1 MISENAE
8 IAIFTCRCNREI
20 ESISFEKLE
29 EYIRDLVGTSIIYFF
44 DELCGN
50 PAAIRE
56 NLRGRNFK
64 GVVLTGCSLH
74 RETFIDMVESA
85 GLNPLSLEVIPARE
99 LFLKIPGEYSAHATL
114 KLALMIRS
122 VFEKMKRM
130 WLVREVKPRRIKT
143 QSKIS
148 RRSLLRALPQALT
161 IYEPTPVILRE
172 KCIGTSACSFC
183 INTCPR
189 KVLSSGGDSGPNLDY
204 EHCSICGVCVAVCPT
219 GAIQIPNSTDEQ
231 MDTQVSSIL
240 MDYGDGLRPKTIMY
254 IDSSDYHFLLSRY
267 SEEGLSLPL
276 EVFPIELPT
285 LGLISENILLSPIV
299 YGAAG
304 VVIPVLRS
312 ESKLDYLHIL
322 YQKTSAA
329 KNILKSVGLDPNR
342 IILVEFREDDLE
354 FLLRKLNEFRP
365 GIKVEQLEKPIA
377 KKFAED
383 RRIRLVSIVKSLL
396 DCRKPTPE
404 FIDYGEPCPFGEVT
418 IDVEKCTLCELC
430 YNKCPMKAF
439 TIVGEPDMI
448 HLGFIYQRCVGCNL
462 CSSICPENAIT
473 LKRYLSI
480 SRLVDEHPK
489 ILVSQELVK
498 CSRCGKP
505 FATRG
510 KLRKIEKIYEGIG
523 VSDVDR
529 LQSLRLC
536 SECRKAK
543 LVPAEY
549 DKWFIYR

>member
-1 MISENAE
+1 LNLLL
-8 IAIFTCRCNREI
+8 
-20 ESISFEKLE
+20 KL
-29 EYIRDLVGTSIIYFF
+29 
-44 DELCGN
+44 
-50 PAAIRE
+50 P
-56 NLRGRNFK
+56 RG
-64 GVVLTGCSLH
+64 
-74 RETFIDMVESA
+74 
-85 GLNPLSLEVIPARE
+85 
-99 LFLKIPGEYSAHATL
+99 YSAHATL

-122 VFEKMKRM
+122 IFEKMKRM
-130 WLVREVKPRRIKT
+130 ELVREAKPRRIKT

-161 IYEPTPVILRE
+161 VYEPTPVILRE
-172 KCIGTSACSFC
+172 KYIGTSACNFC
-183 INTCPR
+183 INICPR
-189 KVLSSGGDSGPNLDY
+189 KVLSSGRDSGPSLDY
-204 EHCSICGVCVAVCPT
+204 EHCSICGACVAVCPT

-231 MDTQVSSIL
+231 LDAQISTIL
-240 MDYGDGLRPKTIMY
+240 MNYKEEIKPKIILY
-254 IDSSDYHFLLSRY
+254 IDSNDYHFLLSRFF
-267 SEEGLSLPL
+267 EERLSFSL

-285 LGLISENILLSPIV
+285 LGLVSENILLSSII

-304 VVIPVLRS
+304 VVISVLRN

-354 FLLRKLNEFRP
+354 FLLKKLDEFRP
-365 GIKVEQLEKPIA
+365 SIKVEQLEKPIA
-377 KKFAED
+377 KQFAED
-383 RRIRLVSIVKSLL
+383 RRIRFDSIVKSLL
-396 DCRKPTPE
+396 DDRNPALE
-404 FIDYGEPCPFGEVT
+404 FIDYGEPCLFGDVT
-418 IDVEKCTLCELC
+418 IDREKCTLCELC

-439 TIVGEPDMI
+439 TIVKEPNTI

-462 CSSICPENAIT
+462 CSSICLENAIT

-480 SRLVDEHPK
+480 SRLLDDRPK
-489 ILVSQELVK
+489 TLISQEIVK

-505 FATRG
+505 FMTRG
-510 KLRKIEKIYEGIG
+510 KLRKIERIYEDIG
-523 VSDVDR
+523 VSDVDK

-536 SECRKAK
+536 SECKKAK

>member
-1 MISENAE
+1 M
-8 IAIFTCRCNREI
+8 
-20 ESISFEKLE
+20 
-29 EYIRDLVGTSIIYFF
+29 
-44 DELCGN
+44 
-50 PAAIRE
+50 
-56 NLRGRNFK
+56 
-64 GVVLTGCSLH
+64 
-74 RETFIDMVESA
+74 
-85 GLNPLSLEVIPARE
+85 
-99 LFLKIPGEYSAHATL
+99 
-114 KLALMIRS
+114 
-122 VFEKMKRM
+122 
-130 WLVREVKPRRIKT
+130 
-143 QSKIS
+143 
-148 RRSLLRALPQALT
+148 
-161 IYEPTPVILRE
+161 ILRE
-172 KCIGTSACSFC
+172 KYIGTSACSFC

-204 EHCSICGVCVAVCPT
+204 EYCSICGACVAVCPT
-219 GAIQIPNSTDEQ
+219 GAVQIPNSTDEQ
-231 MDTQVSSIL
+231 LDAQISTIL
-240 MDYGDGLRPKTIMY
+240 MNYKEGIQPKIIMY
-254 IDSSDYHFLLSRY
+254 IDSNDCHFLLSRY
-267 SEEGLSLPL
+267 FEKRLSFFL

-285 LGLISENILLSPIV
+285 LGLISENILLSSII

-304 VVIPVLRS
+304 VIIPVLRN
-312 ESKLDYLHIL
+312 EGKLDYLHIL

-329 KNILKSVGLDPNR
+329 RNILKSVGLDPNR

-354 FLLRKLNEFRP
+354 FLLKKLNEFRP
-365 GIKVEQLEKPIA
+365 GIKVEQPEKPIA
-377 KKFAED
+377 KQFAEN

-404 FIDYGEPCPFGEVT
+404 FIDYGEPCLFGEVT

-439 TIVGEPDMI
+439 TIVKELDMI

-480 SRLVDEHPK
+480 SRLVDEHPR

-505 FATRG
+505 FTTRG
-510 KLRKIEKIYEGIG
+510 KLRKIERIYENIG
-523 VSDVDR
+523 VGDVDR

-536 SECRKAK
+536 SGCKKAK